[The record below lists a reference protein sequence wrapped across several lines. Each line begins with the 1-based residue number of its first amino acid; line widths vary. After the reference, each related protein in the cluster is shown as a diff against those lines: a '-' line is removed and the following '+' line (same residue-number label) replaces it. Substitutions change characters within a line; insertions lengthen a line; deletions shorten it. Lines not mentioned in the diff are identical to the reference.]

1 MRSTAI
7 ALALTLATLA
17 APVLA
22 QDPPQPTPAPTP
34 QPDGEP
40 RGRRGPGGMPFGNA
54 EWAGQAVEFLAKELE
69 LDAGQQEKVKAILS
83 ESMREAMKK
92 AAEQW
97 DPTQGMPDMQKM
109 RALMEDARVTI
120 AQKIDAVLS
129 PEQRKEF
136 EVLVDQ
142 FDRRAQSFEQ
152 QARAQQ
158 TPSEA
163 FDPAPIS
170 KRVLLD
176 KAERSL
182 FLGPEETA
190 AVMPFVE
197 RAIDLQ
203 IVLNEGRKTRRQ
215 DLQIAIEGGA
225 SEKEIRQRLDGMHD
239 AEDLAKLELAAAR
252 TALRELLTLEQE
264 IRMVAM
270 GILD

>member
-7 ALALTLATLA
+7 ALTLALATLA
-17 APVLA
+17 APALA

-34 QPDGEP
+34 QPEGERP
-40 RGRRGPGGMPFGNA
+40 RRGPGGMPFGNA

-69 LDAGQQEKVKAILS
+69 LDAGQQEKIKTILS
-83 ESMREAMKK
+83 ESMRDAMKK
-92 AAEQW
+92 AAETW

-109 RALMEDARVTI
+109 RGLMEDARVVI

-129 PEQRKEF
+129 PEQRREF

-152 QARAQQ
+152 QARAYQ

-182 FLGPEETA
+182 FLGPDETA
-190 AVMPFVE
+190 AVMPYVE
-197 RAIDLQ
+197 KAIDLQ
-203 IVLNEGRKTRRQ
+203 IALNEGKKTRRQ
-215 DLQIAIEGGA
+215 DLQVAIEGGA

>member
-7 ALALTLATLA
+7 ALTLALATLA

-22 QDPPQPTPAPTP
+22 QDPPKPTPAPTP
-34 QPDGEP
+34 QPEGE
-40 RGRRGPGGMPFGNA
+40 RRRPGGMPFANA

-69 LDAGQQEKVKAILS
+69 LDAGQQEKIKTILS
-83 ESMREAMKK
+83 QTMRDAMKK

-109 RALMEDARVTI
+109 RTFMEDARVEI

-142 FDRRAQSFEQ
+142 FDRRAQSYEQ
-152 QARAQQ
+152 QARAYQ

-182 FLGPEETA
+182 FLGPDETA

-197 RAIDLQ
+197 KAIDLQ
-203 IVLNEGRKTRRQ
+203 IALNEGRKTRRQ
-215 DLQIAIEGGA
+215 DLQVAIEGGA

-239 AEDLAKLELAAAR
+239 AEDMAKLELAGAR